1 VAGLAAVLA
10 DPTLLAII
18 GSQTLATPG
27 SRVWAPVIVAAG
39 VSLVRATL
47 AGSAARRCLATR
59 AALT

>member
-1 VAGLAAVLA
+1 
-10 DPTLLAII
+10 LLAIL

-39 VSLVRATL
+39 ASLVRVAL